1 MSNSS
6 IEELEAQLAEAKKA
20 ARQARTAK
28 ATADRRAFLASRIE
42 KDNAE
47 LLDLEARSGVVRD

>member
-1 MSNSS
+1 MSR
-6 IEELEAQLAEAKKA
+6 IEELEALLAAEKKA

-42 KDNAE
+42 KDSAE

>member
-1 MSNSS
+1 MSR
-6 IEELEAQLAEAKKA
+6 IEELEAMLAAEKKA

-42 KDNAE
+42 KDSAE
-47 LLDLEARSGVVRD
+47 LLDLEERSGVVRD